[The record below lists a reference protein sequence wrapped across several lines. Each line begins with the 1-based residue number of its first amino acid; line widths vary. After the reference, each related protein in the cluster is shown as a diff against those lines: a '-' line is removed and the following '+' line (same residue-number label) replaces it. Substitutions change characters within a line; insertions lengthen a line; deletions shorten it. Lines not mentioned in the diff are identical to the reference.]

1 MYGKGNLIRHA
12 GAIDFAMRPAPSGD
26 GISQGPS
33 FVPEASACVAVII
46 ACAARYGRGQRR
58 STKIF
63 SVLWEDA
70 DADISTYEQPKLSTL
85 SCNKRCLGRITFIY
99 NYEDNQGRGDC
110 DGEDAIDRL
119 PSNRPIER
127 WHLRGL

>member
-1 MYGKGNLIRHA
+1 
-12 GAIDFAMRPAPSGD
+12 MRPAPTGD

-99 NYEDNQGRGDC
+99 NYEDNQGRGD
-110 DGEDAIDRL
+110 GEDAVDRL
-119 PSNRPIER
+119 PSNRAIEG